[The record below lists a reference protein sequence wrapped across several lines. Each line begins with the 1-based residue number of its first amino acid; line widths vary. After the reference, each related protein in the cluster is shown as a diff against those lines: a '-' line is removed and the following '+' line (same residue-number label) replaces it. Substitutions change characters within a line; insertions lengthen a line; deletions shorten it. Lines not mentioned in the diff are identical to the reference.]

1 MSNMSQQLSSSRPA
15 ATDHRPRVLV
25 TGAASGIGKA
35 VAERLHASGVAVVG
49 LDRMPGGSAFP
60 ILATDLSDSDRIA
73 KTVEGLEGS
82 FTGLCNAAG
91 VPGTAPWETVLRV
104 NFLGLR
110 ELTRAVADRMPH
122 GGSIVSIASQAGYQ
136 IPQDTGLAEQVLRT
150 EDWGEIESALGGD
163 GHFRADPYGFTKH
176 FVHRA
181 TALWA
186 AERIGRGIRCTS
198 VSPGPVNTPIA
209 QDFRHHMGDDRYNA
223 AVQAAG
229 RLAEPDDIADVIFFL
244 LSDAARWVNG
254 IDISVDGGLS
264 AVRSTASLQTVSRQ
278 DVRA

>member
-1 MSNMSQQLSSSRPA
+1 MSNISQQPSSARSA
-15 ATDHRPRVLV
+15 AASPRPRVLV

-35 VAERLHASGVAVVG
+35 VAERLHVSGVDVVG

-60 ILATDLSDSDRIA
+60 ILATDLSDRGQIA
-73 KTVEGLEGS
+73 KTVAELEGP

-91 VPGTAPWETVLRV
+91 VPGTAPWDTVLRV

-110 ELTRAVADRMPH
+110 ELTRAVAGLMPQ
-122 GGSIVSIASQAGYQ
+122 GGSIVTIASQAGYQ
-136 IPQDTGLAEQVLRT
+136 IPQDTGLAEQILRT
-150 EDWGEIESALGGD
+150 DDWGEIESSLGVND
-163 GHFRADPYGFTKH
+163 HFRADPYGFTKH
-176 FVHRA
+176 FIHRA
-181 TALWA
+181 TAPWA
-186 AERIGRGIRCTS
+186 AEWIGRGIRCTS

-209 QDFRHHMGDDRYNA
+209 QDFRHHMGEDRYDA

-264 AVRSTASLQTVSRQ
+264 AVRSTASLQSLPR
-278 DVRA
+278 